1 MLLAAL
7 GVGGAVAWAISR
19 RTREIGVRMALGSTM
34 SQVVGLFV
42 RRGAAPAAA
51 GIAAGLLLAA
61 AASRA
66 LSGVLYEISP
76 LDPSAY
82 AAAAIFLAVATLL
95 AAYLPARRAARVDPS
110 TALRSE

>member
-1 MLLAAL
+1 
-7 GVGGAVAWAISR
+7 
-19 RTREIGVRMALGSTM
+19 MALGSTLG
-34 SQVVGLFV
+34 QVTRLFV

-51 GIAAGLLLAA
+51 GIVVGLLLAA

-66 LSGVLYEISP
+66 LSGVLFEISP
-76 LDPSAY
+76 LDPGAY
-82 AAAAIFLAVATLL
+82 AASGVFLAVATLC